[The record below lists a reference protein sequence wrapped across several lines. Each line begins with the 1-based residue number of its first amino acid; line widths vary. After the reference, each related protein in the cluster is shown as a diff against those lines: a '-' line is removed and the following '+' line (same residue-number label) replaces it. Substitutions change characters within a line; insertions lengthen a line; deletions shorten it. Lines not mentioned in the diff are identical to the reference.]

1 MWALDT
7 LIASASLAQTHDRA
21 PASVFATLGLGAPK
35 AAFAVV
41 LVMRVA
47 AAGAAADGEEPE
59 ESCDDGEG
67 CCDPGDCEGA
77 GADVDF
83 DVVRVKEGVEG
94 AA

>member
-1 MWALDT
+1 
-7 LIASASLAQTHDRA
+7 
-21 PASVFATLGLGAPK
+21 
-35 AAFAVV
+35 
-41 LVMRVA
+41 MRVA

-83 DVVRVKEGVEG
+83 DVVRVEEGGEG
-94 AA
+94 AAQGGEEDRRCEGGEEGEDGGDLVVELACMI